1 MDRIRRKG
9 DGILKPTFRTLFCVV
24 EYFLLETHTLN
35 NLPAKEGI
43 RSSRMLGFARMG
55 TSQTNAVIRR
65 YSALVDGALL
75 KVRSDRP
82 EMAQYCTN
90 MLQAATSNCAC
101 ARLSVRNVG
110 RRAART
116 HFRTVSNATF
126 S

>member
-1 MDRIRRKG
+1 
-9 DGILKPTFRTLFCVV
+9 
-24 EYFLLETHTLN
+24 
-35 NLPAKEGI
+35 
-43 RSSRMLGFARMG
+43 MLGFARMV

-90 MLQAATSNCAC
+90 TLQAATSNCAC

-110 RRAART
+110 ERIRCVFFRARAVLPEAGRNLWAQ
-116 HFRTVSNATF
+116 RPGRIPV
-126 S
+126 

>member
-1 MDRIRRKG
+1 
-9 DGILKPTFRTLFCVV
+9 
-24 EYFLLETHTLN
+24 
-35 NLPAKEGI
+35 
-43 RSSRMLGFARMG
+43 MLGFARMG

-65 YSALVDGALL
+65 YSALLVDGALL

-110 RRAART
+110 ARGMKKASTLEGAVRTIGLPGRASHARAKP
-116 HFRTVSNATF
+116 SA
-126 S
+126 

>member
-1 MDRIRRKG
+1 MI
-9 DGILKPTFRTLFCVV
+9 PTFRTLFCVV

-65 YSALVDGALL
+65 YSALLVDGALL

-110 RRAART
+110 WTGAMRNFRVWRFDELRRLSPST
-116 HFRTVSNATF
+116 HSGE
-126 S
+126 

>member
-1 MDRIRRKG
+1 
-9 DGILKPTFRTLFCVV
+9 
-24 EYFLLETHTLN
+24 
-35 NLPAKEGI
+35 
-43 RSSRMLGFARMG
+43 MLGFARMG
-55 TSQTNAVIRR
+55 TSQTSAVIRR

-110 RRAART
+110 QGEVRGIYLPGTRVNKAKKKAG
-116 HFRTVSNATF
+116 ATTLRLQPTWCEVLAVAIPDKRGML
-126 S
+126 

>member
-1 MDRIRRKG
+1 
-9 DGILKPTFRTLFCVV
+9 
-24 EYFLLETHTLN
+24 
-35 NLPAKEGI
+35 
-43 RSSRMLGFARMG
+43 MLGFARMG

-65 YSALVDGALL
+65 YSALLVDGALL

-110 RRAART
+110 VLPIGHLRLFERMVRT
-116 HFRTVSNATF
+116 AVLRDCPEQRSEKAEKQQLSKIEEIHSY
-126 S
+126 

>member
-1 MDRIRRKG
+1 
-9 DGILKPTFRTLFCVV
+9 
-24 EYFLLETHTLN
+24 
-35 NLPAKEGI
+35 
-43 RSSRMLGFARMG
+43 MLGFARMG

-110 RRAART
+110 YPGET
-116 HFRTVSNATF
+116 L
-126 S
+126 